1 MHVSVPVY
9 KCAAVLPG
17 QDMDQEGEGAG
28 HQVYVEEGEDEGG
41 GSLHVLPVHLL
52 AHLLQ
57 GGPHLQPGGVSEQY
71 RVLTPNVQL

>member
-1 MHVSVPVY
+1 
-9 KCAAVLPG
+9 
-17 QDMDQEGEGAG
+17 MDQQGEGAG

-57 GGPHLQPGGVSEQY
+57 GGPHL
-71 RVLTPNVQL
+71 